1 LSEKVVGKIS
11 VRIEVP
17 AEEIAAF
24 CRRNRIRRL
33 AFSGSVLRD
42 DFTVV
47 CGILV
52 NEVDFQ
58 VARRQRRSER
68 DEVYKGLD
76 LLVGPAVRR
85 WGE

>member
-68 DEVYKGLD
+68 DEVHKGLD